1 MKQKT
6 RTCVIWMKMAL
17 EMTVL
22 QILSYEKALETL
34 IRVSE
39 GKDAIELLKYL
50 LELKNSS
57 QEVKGHRSCRRKFID
72 KRKMAS
78 KQIPTKRLNSSLEV
92 RFNCKVQCFLCSK
105 SIKFYSKHSYS
116 EVMTLQLRESLIEPG
131 NERNDEWGKVIAC
144 CLGLYNDLVVEDPKY
159 HTNCMAKFHLKN
171 GADREED
178 GQKMYRWLR
187 VLEGH
192 VVVDSKLSIRL
203 QYIIR

>member
-6 RTCVIWMKMAL
+6 RTCVIWMNMAL

-105 SIKFYSKHSYS
+105 SIKFYSKHPYS
-116 EVMTLQLRESLIEPG
+116 EVMTLQLRETL
-131 NERNDEWGKVIAC
+131 NN
-144 CLGLYNDLVVEDPKY
+144 NLVAENPKY
-159 HTNCMAKFHLKN
+159 HTNCMAKFHLKD

-178 GQKMYRWLR
+178 SQKMYRWLR

-192 VVVDSKLSIRL
+192 VVVDSKLSILL